1 MMKKILAGILIC
13 LLVAGFAYA
22 QAKATKESSV
32 ALVKKAVAYVKEVG
46 KDKAL
51 AEFNNPKGKF
61 VDGENYLSIYSMKG
75 VVIGH
80 GTNASLI
87 GKDLINLKDSHGKLF
102 IQEFIQKANKPGA
115 TGWVDYYW
123 TNPVSKKIEPKS
135 SYFERVDDMIIQA
148 GYYK

>member
-1 MMKKILAGILIC
+1 MMKKIFAGFVIC
-13 LLVAGFAYA
+13 LLMVSFAHA

-32 ALVKKAVAYVKEVG
+32 ALVKKAAAYVKEVG

-61 VDGENYLSIYSMKG
+61 VDGENYLSVYDMKG

-80 GTNASLI
+80 GTNSSLI
-87 GKDLINLKDSHGKLF
+87 GKDLVNLKDSQGKLF
-102 IQEFIQKANKPGA
+102 IQEFIKKADKPGA
-115 TGWVDYYW
+115 AGWVDYYW

-135 SYFERVDDMIIQA
+135 SYFERVGDMIIQA